1 MTPAMAVATLGGIG
15 RLRPGPGTW
24 GSAVALPAALLGPLA
39 CLVLAALVVLAGW
52 VAVRDVLARGATLAQ
67 GGDQDPGWIVVDEAA
82 GMLLALAALPAG
94 AGWPW
99 VVAAFALFR
108 AFDILKPW
116 PVSWA
121 DGLHGATGVMLDD
134 VVAGALAGAVLVL
147 AAGVAALMAGGV
159 A

>member
-1 MTPAMAVATLGGIG
+1 MAIATLGGLG

-24 GSAVALPAALLGPLA
+24 GSAVVLPAVLLGPLA
-39 CLVLAALVVLAGW
+39 CLALATVVAVAGW
-52 VAVRDVLARGATLAQ
+52 VAVRGVLAR

-99 VVAAFALFR
+99 VLAAFALFR

-134 VVAGALAGAVLVL
+134 VVAGALAGALL
-147 AAGVAALMAGGV
+147 LLAGGL